1 MKRSLPTDA
10 EAAAILARRKTRPQR
25 RPPLAAG
32 RRLNK
37 LVKTLDERFGQG
49 AGALHAHW
57 REIAGEPLARAT
69 EPVKFVRSRSGAAG
83 ALEIR
88 VDGPAAALIQHQA
101 PQIIARANLYLG
113 EGAVGRLRI
122 VQGPV
127 KPHPSLARA
136 RRRKPPLDA
145 AQEASLAAGL
155 ADAPD
160 GLRDALTRL
169 GRGVL
174 RGEAALTNPS
184 QSASTKR

>member
-25 RPPLAAG
+25 RPPMAAG
-32 RRLNK
+32 RRLNR
-37 LVKTLDERFGQG
+37 LVKSLDERFGKG

-57 REIAGEPLARAT
+57 REIAGESLARAT
-69 EPVKFVRSRSGAAG
+69 EPVRFIPSRTGPG

-101 PQIIARANLYLG
+101 PQIIARANLFLG
-113 EGAVGRLRI
+113 QGTVGRLRI

-127 KPHPSLARA
+127 KAAASQARA
-136 RRRKPPLDA
+136 PRRKPPLDA
-145 AQEASLAAGL
+145 AKEAALAASL
-155 ADAPD
+155 ADAPET
-160 GLRDALTRL
+160 LKEALTRL

-174 RGEAALTNPS
+174 RSEAALTKTPP
-184 QSASTKR
+184 SASTTR